1 MKLKISYLFI
11 LLLTFFILSCSNDDD
26 GGNNA
31 TDIYIVTGLVA
42 KSSNFSEGFLLG
54 NPNTRMPLNFTS
66 TSIIAYPNPV
76 INALSIELTQTEEV
90 ISDIYLIEAVSKK
103 NSFQNVDF
111 EELLTNT
118 TYSIE
123 EVSEASLISFNNLS
137 SNNITLNLEG
147 YNTGYYRV
155 FIKTDS
161 NLYWDNI
168 YIDNEGVDITEFFD
182 SWE

>member
-1 MKLKISYLFI
+1 M
-11 LLLTFFILSCSNDDD
+11 
-26 GGNNA
+26 
-31 TDIYIVTGLVA
+31 
-42 KSSNFSEGFLLG
+42 
-54 NPNTRMPLNFTS
+54 
-66 TSIIAYPNPV
+66 
-76 INALSIELTQTEEV
+76 
-90 ISDIYLIEAVSKK
+90 
-103 NSFQNVDF
+103 
-111 EELLTNT
+111 LTNT